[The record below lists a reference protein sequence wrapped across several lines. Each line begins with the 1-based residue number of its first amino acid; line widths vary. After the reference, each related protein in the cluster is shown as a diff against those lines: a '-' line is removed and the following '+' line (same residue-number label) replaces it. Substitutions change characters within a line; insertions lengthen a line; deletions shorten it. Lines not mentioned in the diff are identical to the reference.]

1 MPATGNPK
9 TLMLA
14 FLKEMQ
20 VCQVI
25 GILGHEN
32 FQFST
37 SIGKAAVLVLDFP
50 PFHHYN
56 TTQDDLVGQG
66 SRDRCKTINV
76 DIMKYTRILVNAGFQ
91 ALICKVELNGLADLS
106 DLWICDLRSPC
117 FESWSNQLRR
127 ALLAERRGAARTNTP
142 SIQEYIQVKVDPL
155 TTSS

>member
-37 SIGKAAVLVLDFP
+37 SIGKAAVLVLDIP

-76 DIMKYTRILVNAGFQ
+76 DIMKYPRILVNAGFQ